1 MRSDHILVENQPP
14 RSIIWTALMMLT
26 LGFGMAIF
34 YEATGERKYWVNR
47 WRLWHSLRAGRV
59 KVEDINET
67 YPNAPTT
74 GTRFK
79 MFIDDRVYSLA
90 IYKKAGPRK
99 MVLIN
104 EDNFTVSSWKPGL
117 AGMMF
122 GDNMIGLFTGSLL
135 TNFLRR
141 SSYRMLCDLTDTA
154 KVREKKLEK
163 IGI

>member
-1 MRSDHILVENQPP
+1 MKSDHILVENQPP

-26 LGFGMAIF
+26 LGVGMSIF

-47 WRLWHSLRAGRV
+47 WRLWRSLRAGRV
-59 KVEDINET
+59 KVEKINED
-67 YPNAPTT
+67 
-74 GTRFK
+74 RFK

-90 IYKKAGPRK
+90 IYKKEGRHI
-99 MVLIN
+99 IN

-117 AGMMF
+117 AGMML
-122 GDNMIGLFTGSLL
+122 GDIMIGLFTGSLL

-141 SSYRMLCDLTDTA
+141 SSYRMLCDLTDPA
-154 KVREKKLEK
+154 KVREKKLKK